1 MKNQKHSTKHST
13 KLEQWIEDIKL
24 TQQSEINPE
33 VSGEYLNR
41 VVAEEV
47 CVRTNLVCPSGL
59 HGIGNLEECTY
70 DFLAWIS
77 VLEVIPCGGG
87 SGGGGGNPGNNDN
100 PVITIPNLEDVEGIN
115 HVKELLK
122 LSSKLLIKQ
131 KINNYRAKLAT
142 QRKEEGIMIN
152 PNGPLNDTI
161 GGVSRKTDTRFYDFT
176 LQHTVNIHMHQNLY
190 YVGTTLKPTNP
201 IPSDTDVISLSLAAY
216 RFNNNP
222 NNTSIIVTRLG
233 TFAIRIT
240 DTAKALAA
248 INTMDPD
255 NNPDTKSELQQQFE
269 DKYDKTVLKALEQ
282 EGEAAAL
289 QAFINFINTNTV
301 NGENMGLSIY
311 QATFNSS
318 GTTITNWVK
327 L

>member
-1 MKNQKHSTKHST
+1 MCK
-13 KLEQWIEDIKL
+13 D
-24 TQQSEINPE
+24 
-33 VSGEYLNR
+33 
-41 VVAEEV
+41 
-47 CVRTNLVCPSGL
+47 NLVCPSGL

-77 VLEVIPCGGG
+77 VLEVIPCGDG
-87 SGGGGGNPGNNDN
+87 SGGGGGGNPGNDDN

-142 QRKEEGIMIN
+142 QTKEEGIMIN
-152 PNGPLNDTI
+152 PNDINDYVDGGSTSTGTSFNLNFVT
-161 GGVSRKTDTRFYDFT
+161 S
-176 LQHTVNIHMHQNLY
+176 LHTVNIHMHQNMY
-190 YVGTTLKPTNP
+190 YPYGTTTLKPTNP
-201 IPSDTDVISLSLAAY
+201 IPSDTDILDLSLVAY
-216 RFNNNP
+216 RFNNDP